1 MLEQFASSIEK
12 LVDEFQFNKNGGDK
26 SKDHAIQKQEDNNLP
41 QPFKEKVLDKLD
53 EPKEPKPKEP
63 IAEAKSLQTMSIPL
77 NKIAIVSNLSQP
89 VLSNRGQ
96 ER

>member
-12 LVDEFQFNKNGGDK
+12 LVDEFQFNKNVGDK
-26 SKDHAIQKQEDNNLP
+26 SKDQKQEDNNLP

-63 IAEAKSLQTMSIPL
+63 IAEVKSLQTMSIPL

>member
-26 SKDHAIQKQEDNNLP
+26 SKDQKQEDNNQP
-41 QPFKEKVLDKLD
+41 QPFKEKVVDKLD
-53 EPKEPKPKEP
+53 EPKPKEP